1 MIKYLIDYFT
11 FCLPTEFYSLK
22 WINRSELSTGKDGIM
37 NIYNPGRGLLKVVLI
52 MLVAASLL
60 VTSGCGKKNGT
71 EIKTIGIVLFGDSR
85 QPQVDGFKD
94 ELSRLGYKTDESI
107 KYVIRNAKNKRPEL
121 KVHVQELI
129 DQGVDLLVAAGGLEA
144 DTMKKVVGDA
154 KIPVVVLYV
163 NAILERG
170 LVKSRREPGWGVTG
184 VDNLNAELSGKRV
197 ELMQDLLPDMKTI
210 LILYYEKITPSRI
223 GVEKARAMAEKTDIT
238 IDDRAVSSREEIKR
252 TMESLQP
259 GEVDAM
265 LTVPTAPIDNAL
277 KDVILPNAN
286 RLKLPLMTHSR
297 PLAEKGALASYGAH
311 FYDMGAQAARLAD
324 KILKGVEASK
334 IPFET
339 PKKFIYTMNEEVK
352 DEMGIQIE
360 DVVRIQINEYVT
372 TNK

>member
-1 MIKYLIDYFT
+1 
-11 FCLPTEFYSLK
+11 
-22 WINRSELSTGKDGIM
+22 M
-37 NIYNPGRGLLKVVLI
+37 NIYNSGRGFLAAVII
-52 MLVAASLL
+52 MLAAAPLL
-60 VTSGCGKKNGT
+60 VITGCDNKKGT

-85 QPQVDGFKD
+85 QPQVDGFRD

-129 DQGVDLLVAAGGLEA
+129 DQDVDLLVAAGGLEA
-144 DTMKKVVGDA
+144 DTMKKMVEDT

-170 LVKSRREPGWGVTG
+170 LVESRRDPGWDVTG

-197 ELMQDLLPDMKTI
+197 ELMQDLLPDVKTI

-223 GVEKARAMAEKTDIT
+223 GVAKAREMAEKSNIT
-238 IDDRAVSSREEIKR
+238 IDARAVSSRDEIKQ
-252 TMESLQP
+252 TMESLKP

-277 KDVILPNAN
+277 KDTILPNVN

-324 KILKGVEASK
+324 KILNGIDASK

-352 DEMGIQIE
+352 DEMGVQIE

-372 TNK
+372 TSK